1 MALIEVV
8 LDGTSMMVPEE
19 DCVWTKKDGNLY
31 RIFTLGK
38 GFSLFEFEGLIGTFE
53 ERLQQVKDNRSA
65 ALKPSKPTTSDWL
78 FDN

>member
-8 LDGTSMMVPEE
+8 LDGISMMVPEE

-31 RIFTLGK
+31 RIFTLGT
-38 GFSLFEFEGLIGTFE
+38 GFCLFEFEGLIGTFE
-53 ERLQQVKDNRSA
+53 ERLQQVKDNRAA
-65 ALKPSKPTTSDWL
+65 ALKPLKKATSDWL